1 MNVIPKTINICGVP
15 YKITYGKN
23 DYNPIDQFG
32 QIIYVKGEIM
42 INPDMPEELQ
52 IQTLI
57 HEWVHGVLT
66 LSGHNKETGN
76 ELLVNSLALAISG
89 TFKLKE
95 E

>member
-1 MNVIPKTINICGVP
+1 MIPKTINIYGIP

-23 DYNPIDQFG
+23 AYDSADHFG
-32 QIIYVKGEIM
+32 QIIYTEGKIM

-57 HEWVHGVLT
+57 HEWVHGVLVLT
-66 LSGHNKETGN
+66 GHNKETED
-76 ELLVNSLALAISG
+76 ELLVNSLSLAIYE